1 MQVSPGSFDNSH
13 AKASTSNGVSN
24 HATKET
30 AVDLLL
36 HPESESYQAK
46 DTEETIPQKVRYSA
60 MAFWQSWSPA
70 LRHILPIYIAL
81 HLALLVVSCQAF
93 LFTSHD
99 FSLRILPFPT
109 LWTQWHHW
117 DTGYFMQI
125 ALHGYRT
132 LDKMAFYPFYPLLE
146 RAGMFITQDPF
157 TAGLIVSNIAELI
170 LFVVLYRLV
179 EEDFDAT
186 QAYHSVLYLALFPAA
201 FFLSAAY
208 SESVFLCLSV
218 LSFYNMRHRRWLL
231 AGLFGFLAGL
241 TRASG
246 VLLVVPFCYEY
257 LRQVWQQ
264 QETVPDSFLSREG
277 ITSLLRGLRPNI
289 LIIFC
294 FPASLVLFAVYSF
307 YQFHDPLAFVH
318 AESIWGRTV
327 GIPGLDM
334 WQALLVMN
342 NNGFLSFL
350 TQRTMIDLGAGM
362 FVVVLIV
369 LMFLGPWKLPRSLW
383 SYALYALTLCIYLHL
398 FSPPG
403 RYPLLSM
410 ARFSLEVFPVFIIFS
425 RISKYRTLHLS
436 YCMVSGALL
445 FFLLT
450 QFLLGHWVV

>member
-1 MQVSPGSFDNSH
+1 MQLSPGSFDS
-13 AKASTSNGVSN
+13 S
-24 HATKET
+24 
-30 AVDLLL
+30 
-36 HPESESYQAK
+36 QAK
-46 DTEETIPQKVRYSA
+46 GSASNDVPDHARKEAAIDLQHRPDGESHQENASGEALLKRIQHSA
-60 MAFWQSWSPA
+60 MAFWQSWYPA
-70 LRHILPIYIAL
+70 LRSILPVYIAL
-81 HLALLVVSCQAF
+81 HLALLVASCLAF
-93 LFTSHD
+93 LFTTRD
-99 FSLRILPFPT
+99 FSLRILPFST

-117 DTGYFMQI
+117 DTGYFLQI
-125 ALHGYRT
+125 ALHGYTT

-157 TAGLIVSNIAELI
+157 TAGLLISNIAELV

-186 QAYHSVLYLALFPAA
+186 QAYHTVLYLALFPAA

-218 LSFYNMRHRRWLL
+218 LSFYNMRHRHWWL

-257 LRQVWQQ
+257 LRPILQQ
-264 QETVPDSFLSREG
+264 QGAEPGSILSRER
-277 ITSLLRGLRPNI
+277 IISLLKDLRPSI
-289 LIIFC
+289 LILLC

-318 AESIWGRTV
+318 AESIWGRALS
-327 GIPGLDM
+327 IPGWDL

-350 TQRTMIDLGAGM
+350 TQRTLIELGAGM
-362 FVVVLIV
+362 FVVVMIV
-369 LMFLGPWKLPRSLW
+369 LMFLGPWKLPQSLW
-383 SYALYALTLCIYLHL
+383 SYALYALILCIYLHL

-410 ARFSLEVFPVFIIFS
+410 ARFSLEVFPAFIMFS

-436 YCMVSGALL
+436 YCMASGTLL
-445 FFLLT
+445 FFLLI
-450 QFLLGHWVV
+450 QFLNGHWVV